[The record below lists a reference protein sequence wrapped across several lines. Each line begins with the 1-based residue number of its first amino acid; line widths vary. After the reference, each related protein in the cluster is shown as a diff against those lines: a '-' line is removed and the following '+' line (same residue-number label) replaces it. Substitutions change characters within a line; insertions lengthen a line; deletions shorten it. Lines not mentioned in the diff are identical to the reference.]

1 MSQSRRIDPLEWLL
15 PGWRG
20 DYACARVAPARLI
33 VLPGHGTMAADVS
46 LDFMGE
52 TCLRT
57 NLVTKRALQAAKP
70 GLVIEIVS
78 DNLSAVETIPFMLP
92 GHRCVHLGT
101 LHLDGSWKIYA
112 RKCGD

>member
-1 MSQSRRIDPLEWLL
+1 MSRSGRIDALEWLL
-15 PGWRG
+15 PGFRSE
-20 DYACARVAPARLI
+20 RVIATAAPARL
-33 VLPGHGTMAADVS
+33 VLLPGHGTTAADLS

-57 NLVTKRALQAAKP
+57 NLVTKRALQAAKA

-92 GHRCVHLGT
+92 GHNCVHLGT
-101 LHLDGSWKIYA
+101 LHLDGSWKVYA